1 MKTRAK
7 KPRVLVSA
15 CLLGRKLR
23 YDGAHARD
31 PYVANVLGRHVEWV
45 PICPE
50 TECGMPVP
58 REPLRLRGASDS
70 PRMVT
75 VETNK
80 DRTETMRRWAEKRFR
95 ELEEAGLCGLVFKA
109 RSPSCGISG
118 VKVFGLNGAPPRAC
132 GTGIFASAAQAR
144 FPLLPAA
151 DEESLRDPALRE
163 AFIERMYAAMRWR
176 DFMSAGPTLGGLK
189 EFHAAHELLILAHD
203 PQTAAGMDRL
213 IKGAGRMNRLRL
225 LQRYGAQFASALS
238 TPPSAPKNTRAL
250 KEALRRL
257 SPAVSGHGADHIL
270 SVIEDYRK
278 GHVPFLVPLAL
289 LRHYAERGD
298 CSCTGSRYFLNP
310 YPHQLGLR
318 AR

>member
-1 MKTRAK
+1 MKTRVQ

-15 CLLGRKLR
+15 CLLGRRLR

-31 PYVANVLGRHVEWV
+31 PYVKNVLGRHVEWV

-58 REPLRLRGASDS
+58 REPLRLRGAADS

-80 DRTETMRRWAEKRFR
+80 DRTESIRRWAEKRLR
-95 ELEEAGLCGLVFKA
+95 ELEEAGLCGFVFKS

-118 VKVFGLNGAPPRAC
+118 VKVLGLSGAPPRAC
-132 GTGIFASAAQAR
+132 GTGIFARAAQNR

-151 DEESLRDPALRE
+151 DEESLKDPALRE
-163 AFIERMYAAMRWR
+163 AFIERMFAAMRWR
-176 DFMSAGPTLGGLK
+176 DFLAAGPTLNGLK

-203 PQTAAGMDRL
+203 PEKAAAMDRL
-213 IKGAGRMNRLRL
+213 LRGAGRMNRLTL
-225 LQRYGAQFASALS
+225 LQRYGASFMAALSALP
-238 TPPSAPKNTRAL
+238 TAQKNARAL
-250 KEALRRL
+250 KETLRRL
-257 SPAVSGHGADHIL
+257 SPSVGGQGADHIL

-278 GHVPFLVPLAL
+278 GRVPFLVPLAL
-289 LRHYAERGD
+289 LRHYIERGD
-298 CSCTGSRYFLNP
+298 CSCPGSRFFLNP